1 MQSFS
6 KRSFRFQ
13 MLTLAGILFAVML
26 VAALF
31 VFFNSVRIIEEN
43 RLQDVSLMVSN
54 YEHSL
59 PETAE
64 RYYVLLNT
72 LRYSTDMQKAMTQT
86 DPAEYVANA
95 IRIRKELNFYK
106 AACPGVR
113 SIYLNGT
120 VNPIDIR
127 TSGSHD
133 VPEEMRTSNGIR
145 PFFSGAYFVDNYGVR
160 QPVFFLGCPVPSGQ
174 NIDGAG
180 TALLEVDGNT
190 LTMDFTHGLEAGA
203 GIYYYFLDKNGEIFF
218 TNVSDERETEQIFS
232 HFDNV
237 KDHEETTNHRLRNYA
252 ISVRHLTPFQITLV
266 VALSQRAIVQ
276 MALDAFSLTFL
287 IIVVLSTLIFLT
299 VSKTLRSVLQ
309 PMEDMMWF
317 MDEVNLSV
325 ISDRSAR
332 ANVDGFEEMQVMATH
347 FNDMLDQISHL
358 NGELMTSMENLYHL
372 EVLNRESELNYLRSQ
387 INPHFLYNTLE
398 TVRGMAVMEGAP
410 MVQKMV
416 GALIRVFRYNVKKGA
431 AVLLGEEM
439 DMIQSYLLI
448 QTLRFG
454 DRLTVEYEVDDAARQ
469 CVLPKMLLQPVVEN
483 LVQHGIEESFRDDG
497 LIRIEARVE
506 NGILCIDCRD
516 NGRGMSQE
524 ELSQA
529 YANIQ
534 ADSYT
539 AGTGVGLRNVYG
551 RLKLVYGERFRF
563 DITSLEDE
571 GTNMHIELPARGMEN
586 GTD

>member
-1 MQSFS
+1 MSNVLEETMQSFS

-120 VNPIDIR
+120 VNPIYIR

-180 TALLEVDGNT
+180 
-190 LTMDFTHGLEAGA
+190 
-203 GIYYYFLDKNGEIFF
+203 
-218 TNVSDERETEQIFS
+218 
-232 HFDNV
+232 
-237 KDHEETTNHRLRNYA
+237 
-252 ISVRHLTPFQITLV
+252 
-266 VALSQRAIVQ
+266 
-276 MALDAFSLTFL
+276 
-287 IIVVLSTLIFLT
+287 
-299 VSKTLRSVLQ
+299 
-309 PMEDMMWF
+309 
-317 MDEVNLSV
+317 
-325 ISDRSAR
+325 
-332 ANVDGFEEMQVMATH
+332 
-347 FNDMLDQISHL
+347 
-358 NGELMTSMENLYHL
+358 
-372 EVLNRESELNYLRSQ
+372 
-387 INPHFLYNTLE
+387 
-398 TVRGMAVMEGAP
+398 
-410 MVQKMV
+410 
-416 GALIRVFRYNVKKGA
+416 
-431 AVLLGEEM
+431 
-439 DMIQSYLLI
+439 
-448 QTLRFG
+448 
-454 DRLTVEYEVDDAARQ
+454 
-469 CVLPKMLLQPVVEN
+469 
-483 LVQHGIEESFRDDG
+483 
-497 LIRIEARVE
+497 
-506 NGILCIDCRD
+506 
-516 NGRGMSQE
+516 
-524 ELSQA
+524 
-529 YANIQ
+529 
-534 ADSYT
+534 
-539 AGTGVGLRNVYG
+539 
-551 RLKLVYGERFRF
+551 
-563 DITSLEDE
+563 
-571 GTNMHIELPARGMEN
+571 
-586 GTD
+586 